1 MNYNDTISYL
11 YCLQKHGIKLGL
23 DNTRKLLSLLGNP
36 QESFK
41 AVHIAGTNGKGSAS
55 AMIASILKTAGFKT
69 GLFTSPHMASFT
81 ERIRVDSIEITE
93 NEVVEFTDEIQTVIE
108 KSRESGVISHH
119 SELRTPDSELNPT
132 FFEFVTAMA
141 FLYFKR
147 KGVHWAVI
155 ETGMGGRLDATN
167 ILMPEASVITNV
179 SHDHKE
185 FLGNSLKEIAGEKAG
200 IIKEGVSVVSAS
212 QEADTTDVLNKKAS
226 EEKTRIFT
234 FGKDFR
240 AKPKKLDMRGIVF
253 DYEGK
258 SRLEDLFVPLCG
270 MHQIENASV
279 AVRAIELLMDKEPIS
294 YDSIREGL
302 ADTSWPGRLE
312 LLKMDENYDILIDG
326 AHNPDASMI
335 LADSL
340 RNYFLPYYKRI
351 MLILGIMADKD
362 MAGIM
367 KPLLPIAS
375 EIIMAAPEYERAA
388 SPEKLSEIA
397 RLFGY
402 DSMTAHSL
410 KEAIDIAAGKAM
422 ASSQSRDLI
431 VITGS
436 FYTIGDAKIALGNK
450 GTLTTLRESR

>member
-23 DNTRKLLSLLGNP
+23 DNTRRLLSLLGNP

-55 AMIASILKTAGFKT
+55 AMIASMLKTAGFKT

-81 ERIRVDSIEITE
+81 ERIRVNNIEITE
-93 NEVVEFTDEIQTVIE
+93 DEVIGLTDEIKGLIDGRQ
-108 KSRESGVISHH
+108 
-119 SELRTPDSELNPT
+119 ELEVMQQRSELNPT

-141 FLYFKR
+141 FLYFMR
-147 KGVHWAVI
+147 KGVQWAVI

-167 ILMPEASVITNV
+167 ILMPEVSVITNI

-185 FLGNSLKEIAGEKAG
+185 FLGNSLKKIAGEKAG
-200 IIKEGVSVVSAS
+200 IIKQGASVVSAS
-212 QEADTTDVLNKKAS
+212 QEADITDVIAERAS
-226 EEKTRIFT
+226 EEKTGIFI

-270 MHQIENASV
+270 MHQTENASV

-294 YDSIREGL
+294 YDSVREGL

-312 LLKMDENYDILIDG
+312 LVKTDKNYDILIDG
-326 AHNPDASMI
+326 AHNPDASRRV
-335 LADSL
+335 ADSL
-340 RNYFLPYYKRI
+340 RNYFLPYYERI
-351 MLILGIMADKD
+351 ILILGIMADKD
-362 MAGIM
+362 IAGIM
-367 KPLLPIAS
+367 QPLLPLAS

-397 RLFGY
+397 RLLGY
-402 DSMTAHSL
+402 ESITAHSI
-410 KEAIDIAAGKAM
+410 KEAIDIAAAKVM
-422 ASSQSRDLI
+422 TSSQPRVLI

-436 FYTIGDAKIALGNK
+436 FYTIGDAKVALGNK
-450 GTLTTLRESR
+450 GILTTLRESR